1 MTNIPTLIAAMTY
14 PMPFHTPQNK
24 GCCHGENHIHPHPMS
39 DYQTIE
45 PQAVE
50 VGISPL
56 FDGVTHVFEHD
67 GQVTVMFLP
76 AAAALAFADM
86 VRCAANKILV
96 HGVVIRPDARPIDA
110 KEIVQRARPE
120 GLDS

>member
-1 MTNIPTLIAAMTY
+1 MTCPV
-14 PMPFHTPQNK
+14 PFHTPQNK
-24 GCCHGENHIHPHPMS
+24 GCCAQENHVHALPMS
-39 DYQTIE
+39 DYQTIT
-45 PQAVE
+45 PHAVE

-56 FDGVTHVFEHD
+56 FNGVTHVFEHN

-76 AAAALAFADM
+76 AAAALAYAEM
-86 VRCAANKILV
+86 VRCAANKILT
-96 HGVVIRPDARPIDA
+96 HGVVIRPDARPIDV